1 VLAGEWRATE
11 AARTEVRRTI
21 VVRRMADT
29 QIYLA
34 GPVGPLTIPPL
45 MQAVTERVSKGARS
59 LLLAIS
65 SPGGQIYWGVT
76 AYNFLR
82 GLGIEVIT
90 HNFGQVDSISG
101 VIFCAGD
108 RRLSVTQARFL
119 IHGVSSTFP
128 GTNVTLPERAL
139 SSVLTSLARDRDTI
153 ASILA
158 SRTGTPLETVKQN
171 MLDEVILTA
180 AEAIPYGF
188 VHEIKDEIFD
198 PAQEI
203 VQIISAN

>member
-1 VLAGEWRATE
+1 MAVAE
-11 AARTEVRRTI
+11 APRTEVRRTI
-21 VVRRMADT
+21 LARRMADL

-34 GPVGPLTIPPL
+34 GPVSNLTIPPL

-65 SPGGQIYWGVT
+65 SPGGNIYWGVT

-82 GLGIEVIT
+82 GLGIEIIT

-119 IHGVSSTFP
+119 IHGVSQMFP
-128 GTNVTLPERAL
+128 GTDVNVPERAL
-139 SSVLTSLARDRDTI
+139 SSALTGLAQNRDTI

-171 MLDEVILTA
+171 MLDEVILTT
-180 AEAIPYGF
+180 AEAIPYGL

-203 VQIISAN
+203 VQIISSI

>member
-1 VLAGEWRATE
+1 
-11 AARTEVRRTI
+11 
-21 VVRRMADT
+21 MADV

-34 GPVGPLTIPPL
+34 GNVTNMTIPPL
-45 MQAVTERVSKGARS
+45 MQAVTERVSRGARS

-65 SPGGQIYWGVT
+65 SPGGNIYWGVT

-82 GLGIEVIT
+82 GLGIEVTT

-119 IHGVSSTFP
+119 IHGVSNTFP
-128 GTNVTLPERAL
+128 GTDVSVPER
-139 SSVLTSLARDRDTI
+139 VLRSTLTGLAQHRDTI

-158 SRTGTPLETVKQN
+158 SRTGNPIETVKQN

-180 AEAIPYGF
+180 AEAITYGL

-203 VQIISAN
+203 VQIISPN